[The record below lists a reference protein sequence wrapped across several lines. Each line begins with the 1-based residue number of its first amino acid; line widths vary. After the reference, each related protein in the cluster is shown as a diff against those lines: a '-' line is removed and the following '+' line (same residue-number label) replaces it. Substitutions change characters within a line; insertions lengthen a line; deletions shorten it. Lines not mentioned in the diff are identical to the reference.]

1 MKSELVS
8 KLASTVRRLPAIL
21 LTLVL
26 ILVAA
31 TGLSMKVAAQSP
43 SPSANE
49 VPVTPQQIEEVRLQM
64 NRLLAT
70 LSLLTGRD
78 EKMSANLADLRQRF
92 ALLTDEHLTIMV
104 RSLDLPKL
112 SKSVNELEERLTR
125 IIGEGARQRMAAFS
139 AGDHPLDPPGY
150 DLCGIVRS
158 DTATGIA
165 LLNTRETLEYGVI
178 AADAFCQTIFV
189 AAGFGQNVVA
199 CVAYEIIKTAQQ
211 VVTQVLNNFN
221 FCDGIIEGV
230 ETLSILNNTHHL
242 HADLAAS
249 VENDNNNA
257 ARLQT
262 AIASSTDT
270 MTAQL
275 LATENT
281 IIVTILNRI
290 DKLAAEMEAFR
301 ADNLRLLIETNLV
314 SESRYTHS
322 RFFLPQS
329 AGGHLELVRRIV
341 ADTIAMQKKA
351 GITGDTIE
359 KAEMVLTAGDQAY
372 KSGNYKQAYASYRLA
387 YLTLTILPT
396 LKEP

>member
-8 KLASTVRRLPAIL
+8 KLESTVRRLPVIL
-21 LTLVL
+21 LTFVL

-31 TGLSMKVAAQSP
+31 AGLSLKVAAQST
-43 SPSANE
+43 E
-49 VPVTPQQIEEVRLQM
+49 VPIPPQQIEEVRLQM

-70 LSLLTGRD
+70 LSLLAVRD
-78 EKMSANLADLRQRF
+78 EKMAANLAELRQRF
-92 ALLTDEHLTIMV
+92 ASLTDEHLTVMAK
-104 RSLDLPKL
+104 SLDLPKL
-112 SKSVNELEERLTR
+112 AKSVSDLEERLTR
-125 IIGEGARQRMAAFS
+125 AIGEDARQRMAAFS

-189 AAGFGQNVVA
+189 AAGFGQNIA
-199 CVAYEIIKTAQQ
+199 GCIAYEIIKTAQQ
-211 VVTQVLNNFN
+211 VVTQVLYNFN

-249 VENDNNNA
+249 VENEDLNA

-262 AIASSTDT
+262 AIGSSTDT
-270 MTAQL
+270 ITAQL

-281 IIVTILNRI
+281 IIVTILNRV

-314 SESRYTHS
+314 SESRYTHA
-322 RFFLPQS
+322 RFFMPQA

-351 GITGDTIE
+351 GIIGDSIE
-359 KAEMVLTAGDQAY
+359 KAEMALSAGDQAF
-372 KSGNYKQAYASYRLA
+372 KSGAYKQAYASYRLA
-387 YLTLTILPT
+387 YLTMTILPT